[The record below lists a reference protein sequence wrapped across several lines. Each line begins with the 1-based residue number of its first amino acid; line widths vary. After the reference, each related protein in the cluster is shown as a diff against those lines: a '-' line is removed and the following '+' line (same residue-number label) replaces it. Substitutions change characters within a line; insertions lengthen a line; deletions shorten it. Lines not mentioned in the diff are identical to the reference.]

1 MALII
6 PNATDTTSGNRYQA
20 LDQAEPD
27 ALDFEIVGNTGSS
40 GVVSGGVVTSNGS
53 AANVAVAASVVA
65 VKGVAYTVAAN
76 ATFALPSA
84 PVDNRFDLI
93 IARLS
98 GGTATLVAIPGVNS
112 ATNPTLPKSR
122 SVAVSFDPAAH
133 VDLNT
138 DVVLAAVYRTGS
150 GVVTASRITD
160 KRTMLSTSLRD
171 QGTGAPAPGRTDT
184 GIGSMYYQKDSTNS
198 GVWIQKTDG
207 TWIELAQ
214 NLGSSLPIGAMVMW
228 PTTAA
233 LPSGCIEANGQLLS
247 TTSYAALFALYQYIH
262 GGAGA
267 SFGVPN
273 MHHKHP
279 RGTTT
284 GGEVGQQIGA
294 DGFAISTANL
304 PAHTHGMDHFHTY
317 THTHNMTHQH
327 DDNVSSF
334 AGGHRHDVLGPMSTY
349 PRGLGQ
355 QYASGSSGSTFWAP
369 SAQYNVSSP
378 QDGNQLTT
386 DYYSGHN
393 HTVYIP
399 IYYGNTGAASPS
411 STGSPNTVLTGSTG
425 SGTAVTNIPSS
436 MYTRY
441 IIRASAG

>member
-1 MALII
+1 MALVI

-40 GVVSGGVVTSNGS
+40 GVVSGGAVTTNGS
-53 AANVAVAASVVA
+53 AANVAVAAAVIA
-65 VKGVAYTVAAN
+65 VKGTAYTVAAN
-76 ATFALPSA
+76 ATFALPNA

-93 IARLS
+93 IARVS
-98 GGTATLVAIPGVNS
+98 GATATLVAIPGNNS

-122 SVAVSFDPAAH
+122 SVVNAFDPAAH
-133 VDLNT
+133 VDLAT
-138 DVVLAAVYRTGS
+138 DVVLAALYRTGA

-171 QGTGAPAPGRTDT
+171 QGTGVPAPGRTDT
-184 GIGSMYYQKDSTNS
+184 GIGSMYYQKDSANS

-214 NLGSSLPIGAMVMW
+214 NLGSSLPIGAMIMW

-247 TTSYAALFALYQYIH
+247 TTSYAALFAQYQYIH
-262 GGAGA
+262 GGSGS
-267 SFGVPN
+267 SFGTPN

-284 GGEVGQQIGA
+284 GGEVGQLVGA
-294 DGFAISTANL
+294 DSFTILTANV
-304 PAHTHGMDHFHTY
+304 PAHAHTMDHFHTHI
-317 THTHNMTHQH
+317 HTHDMYHAHSGVT
-327 DDNVSSF
+327 STF
-334 AGGHRHDVLGPMSTY
+334 AGGHRHDVVAP
-349 PRGLGQ
+349 LGQ
-355 QYASGSSGSTFWAP
+355 AGGLAQYLASGSSASTFWGV
-369 SAQYNVSSP
+369 SAQYPASGSQN
-378 QDGNQLTT
+378 GNQVSTDFYPGHTHDVYVPAFSGLTAVG
-386 DYYSGHN
+386 S
-393 HTVYIP
+393 P
-399 IYYGNTGAASPS
+399 SNTGGPS
-411 STGSPNTVLTGSTG
+411 SATTGSIG
-425 SGTAVTNIPSS
+425 SGTAITNIPASV
-436 MYTRY
+436 YTRY